1 MWQIWK
7 NGSSLVLRSSA
18 ANAMLT
24 SNRSVMNGSDVFGD
38 GDDESGGYIAYNERL
53 ETYLVPVVFGIIFL
67 VGVVGNACLIFIL
80 CRHKAMRSVPNTF
93 IFNLALGDLLVLLC
107 AVPFTSTVF
116 TLESW
121 PYGLF
126 VCKASEF
133 AKVLNDLFAQFK
145 SSFRSIGCWT
155 FRSLCFDLKRLD
167 WAIHFHP
174 TLKSASLC
182 ETEKKISAFRC

>member
-1 MWQIWK
+1 
-7 NGSSLVLRSSA
+7 
-18 ANAMLT
+18 MLT
-24 SNRSVMNGSDVFGD
+24 NQSIMANSSDEMEIGTEDDGSD
-38 GDDESGGYIAYNERL
+38 GGYIAYNERL
-53 ETYLVPVVFGIIFL
+53 ETYLVPVVFGLIFL

-133 AKVLNDLFAQFK
+133 AKVLY
-145 SSFRSIGCWT
+145 
-155 FRSLCFDLKRLD
+155 
-167 WAIHFHP
+167 
-174 TLKSASLC
+174 
-182 ETEKKISAFRC
+182 ETNLLNVIPP